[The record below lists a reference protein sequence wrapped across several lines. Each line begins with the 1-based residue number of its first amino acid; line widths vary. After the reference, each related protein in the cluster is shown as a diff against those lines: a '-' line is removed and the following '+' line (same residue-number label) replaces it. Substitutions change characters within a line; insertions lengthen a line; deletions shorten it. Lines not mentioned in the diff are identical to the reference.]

1 MLKQFEL
8 AVKSA
13 KLVLE
18 ENVLA
23 VLSDCP
29 LNTFSSAIHNGG
41 LKKTKVIVNAQ
52 VTKEYGDSL
61 LHDDPEAFIQLSYRK
76 LRLAEDFVGMITFA
90 SVEDF
95 SLVSKRDGDLAVS
108 VVATAG
114 CTHAES
120 AGEEITL
127 QEIAG
132 TINIMI
138 LIDGNPIESCLAS
151 CIITATEAKTAAL
164 RELDVRSRYSGA
176 EATGTITDAMVVAKT
191 GCGAEV
197 VYAGPAS
204 QLGQLIGWCTRKA
217 VKEAVEKGIV
227 GGFTPNRSI
236 IERLRERHLS
246 VEKLASEL
254 AKVKSIHADEKTIA
268 ENLRKKLG
276 EPAFASALLAA
287 VKLDEDYKKGLA
299 PPELGKANAVGIGF
313 GELLSG
319 QPVADAELRLC
330 ELPSFLRQVLVALI
344 TKALSDG
351 KN

>member
-1 MLKQFEL
+1 M
-8 AVKSA
+8 KSA
-13 KLVLE
+13 KLILK

-23 VLSDCP
+23 VLSDFP
-29 LNTFSSAIHNGG
+29 LNTVSSAIHNGG
-41 LKKTKVIVNAQ
+41 LKKTKVIVNTQ

-76 LRLAEDFVGMITFA
+76 LGLAEDFVGMITFA
-90 SVEDF
+90 RVEDF

-108 VVATAG
+108 VIATAG

-132 TINIMI
+132 TINIMV
-138 LIDGNPIESCLAS
+138 LIDGNPIDSCLAS

-191 GCGAEV
+191 GCGADV
-197 VYAGPAS
+197 VYSGPAS
-204 QLGQLIGWCTRKA
+204 MLGQMVGWCTRKA
-217 VKEAVEKGIV
+217 VKEAVEKGKV
-227 GGFTPNRSI
+227 GGFVPNRSVT
-236 IERLRERHLS
+236 ERLRERHLS

-254 AKVKSIHADEKTIA
+254 AKVTSLHADEKSIA
-268 ENLRKKLG
+268 AVLQKKLG
-276 EPAFASALLAA
+276 EPAFASAVLAA
-287 VKLDEDYKKGLA
+287 VKLDEDFKKGLA
-299 PPELGKANAVGIGF
+299 PPELGKATAAGVGF

-319 QPVADAELRLC
+319 QPVADAELRSC
-330 ELPSFLRQVLVALI
+330 ELPSFLRQVLVALM
-344 TKALSDG
+344 TKALSEAE
-351 KN
+351 N